1 MYFINCVS
9 LTGSISLV
17 GSIAFAVDSDLNGP
31 SPQFHLTCISTG
43 GIPTNVTWTRN
54 ETTIDI
60 SVGLYNTVLTD
71 GLAST
76 YNNTLTVKGRMAG
89 VYSCILAGATGRI
102 SGQLNVQ
109 GKYSIKAFFNL
120 EI

>member
-1 MYFINCVS
+1 MIF
-9 LTGSISLV
+9 TE
-17 GSIAFAVDSDLNGP
+17 DSDLNGP
-31 SPQFHLTCISTG
+31 SPQFTLTCISTG
-43 GIPTNVTWTRN
+43 GIPTNTTWTRN
-54 ETTIDI
+54 RTTIV

-109 GKYSIKAFFNL
+109 GKYSIKAFFKYGYFL
-120 EI
+120 H

>member
-1 MYFINCVS
+1 MIF
-9 LTGSISLV
+9 TE
-17 GSIAFAVDSDLNGP
+17 DSDLNGP
-31 SPQFHLTCISTG
+31 SPQFHLTCISTD

-54 ETTIDI
+54 GTTIDI
-60 SVGLYNTVLTD
+60 SVGRYNTVLTD

-102 SGQLNVQ
+102 LGQLNVQ
-109 GKYSIKAFFNL
+109 GKYSIKAFFKYRYFL
-120 EI
+120 H

>member
-1 MYFINCVS
+1 MIF
-9 LTGSISLV
+9 TE
-17 GSIAFAVDSDLNGP
+17 DSDLNGP
-31 SPQFHLTCISTG
+31 SSQFHLTCISTG
-43 GIPTNVTWTRN
+43 GIPTNVIWTRN
-54 ETTIDI
+54 GTTIDI

-89 VYSCILAGATGRI
+89 VYSCILAGATGKI

-109 GKYSIKAFFNL
+109 GKYSIKAFLKYHYFL
-120 EI
+120 H